1 MENGTDDAAD
11 RAEAAAADADGGM
24 SNGDVSNGESESKS
38 SNPPL
43 LAPLLSDSGC
53 CSVSPLP
60 QASSSALAAGG
71 GCDAGKTWRLN
82 GRLDGMADDDD

>member
-1 MENGTDDAAD
+1 MENGTDDDAAD
-11 RAEAAAADADGGM
+11 KAGEAAADADDGM

-43 LAPLLSDSGC
+43 PLLSDSGC

-60 QASSSALAAGG
+60 QASSFALAKGD
-71 GCDAGKTWRLN
+71 GCDAGATCRLN